1 MIKQYKKK
9 PVVVSA
15 VKWDGSNLQEIN
27 TFTDNKA
34 MVKNNTLIIPTLE
47 GTMAAEVGS
56 YIIKGVKVEYYPCR
70 GDIFRDIYEEV
81 KSCREDIFK
90 NIYEVVK

>member
-1 MIKQYKKK
+1 MIKYYKKK
-9 PVVVSA
+9 PVIVSA
-15 VKWDGSNLQEIN
+15 VQWDGSNLQEIN

-56 YIIKGVKVEYYPCR
+56 YIIKGVKGEYYPRR
-70 GDIFRDIYEEV
+70 GDIFEDTYEEI
-81 KSCREDIFK
+81 K
-90 NIYEVVK
+90 

>member
-1 MIKQYKKK
+1 MIKYYKKK

-15 VKWDGSNLQEIN
+15 IKWDGSNLQEIN

-56 YIIKGVKVEYYPCR
+56 YIIKGVKGKCYPCR
-70 GDIFRDIYEEV
+70 GDIFEDTYEEV
-81 KSCREDIFK
+81 K
-90 NIYEVVK
+90 

>member
-15 VKWDGSNLQEIN
+15 VKWDGANLQEIKA
-27 TFTDNKA
+27 FTEGKA

-56 YIIKGVKVEYYPCR
+56 YIIKGVKGEYYPCR
-70 GDIFRDIYEEV
+70 GDIFEDTYEEV

-90 NIYEVVK
+90 NIYEAVK